1 MGTEIMTTLTAKPDS
16 PYLAASA
23 ALRSEYER
31 LAHSNRMMRQSMI
44 AMAIALVLSST
55 LSLYL
60 ARKPHVVPYVVEM
73 DKAGEIIGV
82 AQPLAAIQSVSD
94 AVIRFELARFITD
107 ARSVLSDGA
116 AEKAALHRVYD
127 MARGEAATVLPTW
140 YRNHPPF
147 EIASKETIQSE
158 VDSVLRAP
166 SGAYEV
172 RWTEATRNLNGDMLS
187 TVHWRALLAVELATP
202 DPDYMLSNPIGL
214 FVTQIDWSEEQGS

>member
-1 MGTEIMTTLTAKPDS
+1 MTTLTAKPES

-31 LAHSNRMMRQSMI
+31 LAHSHRMMRQSMI

-82 AQPLAAIQSVSD
+82 AQPLAANQSVSD

-140 YRNHPPF
+140 YRQPSA
-147 EIASKETIQSE
+147 IRDRKQGD
-158 VDSVLRAP
+158 DSVRGGFGLARSQRCLR
-166 SGAYEV
+166 GA
-172 RWTEATRNLNGDMLS
+172 LD
-187 TVHWRALLAVELATP
+187 
-202 DPDYMLSNPIGL
+202 
-214 FVTQIDWSEEQGS
+214 GSYPEPQR